1 MNQIPPIYRWRVYS
15 SASKTKHFSWETSS
29 ALLRDHFLFFCGPTC
44 AFLLRIY
51 PFYFY
56 LLPASNLQRS
66 FRIWGVWDTKHFPH
80 IVSSTMCLSRR
91 CSRSWLANMPGSSA
105 LHPVGTRLWAGEWPP
120 TGNKGFVF
128 RCWALER
135 VSNQKQRFH
144 CDKHDKCCR
153 PPTFLNTYFI
163 SIIPHRGFLPP
174 LNQPKCFNICKPNL
188 ECEFSRS
195 LFNRGVQR
203 CDFAVEKINDVCCWG
218 CQPHKSFRVFSER
231 RADKKVHFAFNAWGF
246 SEVII
251 PKGNFSDCNHT
262 Q

>member
-105 LHPVGTRLWAGEWPP
+105 LHPVGTHV
-120 TGNKGFVF
+120 VF
-128 RCWALER
+128 ER
-135 VSNQKQRFH
+135 VSGHQQGIKDLFFDAELWNV
-144 CDKHDKCCR
+144 C
-153 PPTFLNTYFI
+153 PTKSNAFTAINMI
-163 SIIPHRGFLPP
+163 NVVVP
-174 LNQPKCFNICKPNL
+174 QP
-188 ECEFSRS
+188 S
-195 LFNRGVQR
+195 
-203 CDFAVEKINDVCCWG
+203 
-218 CQPHKSFRVFSER
+218 
-231 RADKKVHFAFNAWGF
+231 
-246 SEVII
+246 
-251 PKGNFSDCNHT
+251 
-262 Q
+262 